1 MSLSFTY
8 ELFCHL
14 NISIVLDQSA
24 VILSR
29 QGARVVHWL
38 RIGDVVAMIS
48 FGVMGDRKMA
58 ENIVSCV
65 CQMKMVVC
73 E

>member
-1 MSLSFTY
+1 MSLSFIY
-8 ELFCHL
+8 ELFRHL

-29 QGARVVHWL
+29 QEAIVPWL
-38 RIGDVVAMIS
+38 RIGDVVALIS

>member
-1 MSLSFTY
+1 MSLSFIY
-8 ELFCHL
+8 ELFRHL

-24 VILSR
+24 VMLSR
-29 QGARVVHWL
+29 QEALVHWL
-38 RIGDVVAMIS
+38 RIGDVVAFIS

-65 CQMKMVVC
+65 CLMKMVVC